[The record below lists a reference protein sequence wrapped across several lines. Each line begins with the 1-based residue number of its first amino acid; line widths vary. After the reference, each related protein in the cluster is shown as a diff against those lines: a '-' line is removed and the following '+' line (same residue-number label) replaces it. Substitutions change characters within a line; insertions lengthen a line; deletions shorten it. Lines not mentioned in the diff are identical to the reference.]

1 MNDLIV
7 FSALFGDTFEK
18 LYPAP
23 LKDNCF
29 LFTNNKKLQLE
40 CKNKGWHYV
49 YLDVLISDGVTDA
62 YQYYSLQSKYVKFLE
77 VKKDFPDLFK
87 NKKYGLYF
95 DHKLEVKKSH
105 IEKLLKFKNYNL
117 VVTET
122 PKVKDTVYD
131 EIEDAMGQQR
141 YVERMHELKN
151 WVKKK
156 LSEGYS
162 HKNRVTR
169 TGIIFFNLNNQK
181 TFDLCSKVYLSIMEV
196 LNPECQ
202 VIWCIL
208 SQKYKNHIKTIPW
221 DEVAI
226 KWESPSS

>member
-7 FSALFGDTFEK
+7 FSALFGDAFDK

-49 YLDVLISDGVTDA
+49 YLDVLISESVTDA
-62 YQYYSLQSKYVKFLE
+62 YQYSSLQSKYVKFLE
-77 VKKDFPDLFK
+77 VKKDFPELFK

-95 DHKLEVKKSH
+95 DHKFEVKKSH
-105 IEKLLKFKNYNL
+105 IETFLQIQNNGL
-117 VVTET
+117 VIRTT
-122 PKVKDTVYD
+122 PKIKNTVYD

-141 YVERMHELKN
+141 YRNRMTELKD
-151 WVKKK
+151 WIKTKVA
-156 LSEGYS
+156 EGYS
-162 HKNRVTR
+162 VENRICNTGLMLYDMQNKN
-169 TGIIFFNLNNQK
+169 IIN
-181 TFDLCSKVYLSIMEV
+181 LCSKIYLATMQV

-202 VIWCIL
+202 VIWAIL
-208 SQKYKNHIKTIPW
+208 SQQYTNNIKTIPF
-221 DEVAI
+221 DEIAI
-226 KWESPSS
+226 KWENPTN